1 MLATAVTSTATPSAR
16 KLSAPVPSH
25 TRDGSSVADQ
35 FDGGA
40 VRTFNSKE
48 YIYRE
53 GDCANNVYRVEA
65 GHICIYRV
73 LPDGR
78 RQVIDFAYP
87 GDVVGLGAMGEHA
100 SSAQATSR
108 TLVRCLPVQAL
119 HDIIKRDARVGLRV
133 YEALSHELLAA
144 RELLFTVSQ
153 RTAAERLA
161 GFLLALSHRNARR
174 GEDAK
179 EIVLPMTRTDIA
191 DFLGLTIETVSRT
204 FTKFRVDGM
213 IDLEQCVLVTIN
225 DVGALMQVACGG
237 CEQRLQGRLA
247 DAA

>member
-1 MLATAVTSTATPSAR
+1 MLATAVTSPAPRSVG
-16 KLSAPVPSH
+16 KLSTPMPPR
-25 TRDGSSVADQ
+25 TRTGGRLADQ

-40 VRTFNSKE
+40 IRTFNSKE
-48 YIYRE
+48 HIYRE
-53 GDCANNVYRVEA
+53 GDSANSVYRVEA

-78 RQVIDFAYP
+78 RQVVDFAYP
-87 GDVVGLGAMGEHA
+87 GDVVGLGAVGEHA
-100 SSAQATSR
+100 SSAQATGR

-119 HDIIKRDARVGLRV
+119 HEIIKRDAIVGLKV
-133 YEALSHELLAA
+133 CEALSHELLAA

-161 GFLLALSHRNARR
+161 GFLLALTHRNARR

-204 FTKFRVDGM
+204 FTKFRLDG
-213 IDLEQCVLVTIN
+213 IIELEQCVLVTIN
-225 DVGALMQVACGG
+225 DAAALMQLACGG
-237 CEQRLQGRLA
+237 HENRSQGRFA
-247 DAA
+247 VAA